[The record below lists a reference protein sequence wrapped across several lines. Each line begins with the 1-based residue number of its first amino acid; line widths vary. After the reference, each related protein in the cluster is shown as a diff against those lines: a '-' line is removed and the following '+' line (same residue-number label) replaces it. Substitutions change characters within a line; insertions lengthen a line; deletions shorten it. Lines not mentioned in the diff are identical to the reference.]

1 MKSGDSLESYLRLLN
16 LIRREN
22 PALQQLRSLRFHH
35 TDNDTIMAYSKA
47 DAATGN
53 VVLVVVNLDPRNA
66 QEATV
71 HLDLPAVGR
80 HPGDTFTVQ
89 DAISGAAYEWSDH
102 NFVRLEPLRDVAHVF
117 ILPPAAHELQ
127 ERLAWRRVEDYRA

>member
-1 MKSGDSLESYLRLLN
+1 
-16 LIRREN
+16 
-22 PALQQLRSLRFHH
+22 
-35 TDNDTIMAYSKA
+35 MAYSKA

-71 HLDLPAVGR
+71 YLDLKAVGR
-80 HPGDTFTVQ
+80 QPGDHFTVQ
-89 DAISGAAYEWSDH
+89 DAISGSAYEWSDR

-117 ILPPAAHELQ
+117 ILPPADHDLQ
-127 ERLAWRRVEDYRA
+127 EQLAWRRVEDYRA